1 MNAAR
6 DACRAKMSATDFF
19 LANAKVA
26 DAYAKDAAFHEG
38 FDAYFHT
45 VSLGPTSTAHLDRAL
60 DRRDGWYA
68 QAHVAMRV

>member
-6 DACRAKMSATDFF
+6 DACRTNTNAQDY
-19 LANAKVA
+19 LAANPKVA

-45 VSLGPTSTAHLDRAL
+45 AEMGRDSAARLDREL
-60 DRRDGWYA
+60 DQRDGWYA
-68 QAHVAMRV
+68 QAHVAVRV